1 MHKDKNRGSRN
12 DANDKK
18 SEMSLLNRKLKDLE
32 DMCAKLK
39 KSNET
44 MKNDYDKH
52 KSKLTKVSGISI

>member
-12 DANDKK
+12 DGNGSK
-18 SEMSLLNRKLKDLE
+18 SDVTQLNRKLKDLE
-32 DMCAKLK
+32 DLCAKLK

-52 KSKLTKVSGISI
+52 KSRLTKVDS